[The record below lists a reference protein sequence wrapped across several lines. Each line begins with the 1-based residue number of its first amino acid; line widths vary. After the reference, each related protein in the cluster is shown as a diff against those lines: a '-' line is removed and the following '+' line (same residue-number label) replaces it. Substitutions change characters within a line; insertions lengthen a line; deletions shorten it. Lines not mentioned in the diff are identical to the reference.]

1 MIHLMLAKA
10 QDADTNATPQYIQP
24 HLSGPQVRLSPRHRH
39 PRMTATSLVARHVI
53 QRVTATSRIACH
65 SSNA

>member
-24 HLSGPQVRLSPRHRH
+24 HLSGPQGKALFTIIP
-39 PRMTATSLVARHVI
+39 
-53 QRVTATSRIACH
+53 
-65 SSNA
+65 SNPIRRCAW